1 MFQWKKNVGIIVRL
15 LEEQDIQPISL
26 AFTRIGWYKPV
37 SLLEGY
43 LAEQERG
50 ERVVLVAY
58 SGDDVTGYVTVIW
71 KSYYP
76 PFVEKGIPEINDL
89 NVLPDFRR
97 RGIASA
103 LLDEAE
109 RRIFEQSRIA
119 GIGVGMHAGYGAA
132 QRVYAIRGYVPDGL
146 GISYQG
152 VTVEPGQQVPVD
164 DDLILYLTKER
175 KRA

>member
-1 MFQWKKNVGIIVRL
+1 MNITVKL
-15 LEEQDIQPISL
+15 LEAQDIQLISL
-26 AFTRIGWYKPV
+26 AFTRIGWNKPV

-58 SGDDVTGYVTVIW
+58 SGDAVTGYVTVIW

-76 PFVEKGIPEINDL
+76 PFVDKGIPEINDL

-109 RRIFEQSRIA
+109 KKIFERSPVA

-132 QRVYAIRGYVPDGL
+132 QRMYAIRGYVPDGL

-164 DDLILYLTKER
+164 DDLILYLVKER
-175 KRA
+175 NQP